1 MNYLTKEKF
10 CAITYLKEVRTMD
23 RKELLLRLFKEFH
36 DVVDYLYG
44 DGLYAH
50 LGERLMWFGSM
61 LSKVGWILVWG
72 EKQDRE
78 KMFKVIEDTLQR
90 KHKLKCS
97 WEEWLCFKLR
107 DVVEKIDRRAYSE
120 EREEQNP
127 ELPQT
132 QKETDEL
139 PF

>member
-1 MNYLTKEKF
+1 MKWIKLIQKTKGG
-10 CAITYLKEVRTMD
+10 ADMD
-23 RKELLLRLFKEFH
+23 RKELLLRLCKEFY

-61 LSKVGWILVWG
+61 FSKVGWILVWG
-72 EKQDRE
+72 EEQDRE
-78 KMFKVIEDTLQR
+78 KMFKVIEDTFQR
-90 KHKLKCS
+90 KHMLRCS
-97 WEEWLCFKLR
+97 WEEWLDFKLR
-107 DVVEKIDRRAYSE
+107 DIEEEIDKRMYPE
-120 EREEQNP
+120 EREEPNP
-127 ELPQT
+127 EPQT